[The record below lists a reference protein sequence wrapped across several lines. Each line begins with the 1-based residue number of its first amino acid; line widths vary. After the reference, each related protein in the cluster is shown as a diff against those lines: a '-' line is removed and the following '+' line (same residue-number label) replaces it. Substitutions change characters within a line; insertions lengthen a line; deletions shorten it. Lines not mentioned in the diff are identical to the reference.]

1 MKEVFVLTNP
11 QKQKPWHMRK
21 YRGQAGG
28 GGRSWARAFAV
39 VFVGG
44 MSEAGQTG
52 LGLGGLKG
60 SRLSAVIWYLALG

>member
-1 MKEVFVLTNP
+1 MKEVFVLTDP

-21 YRGQAGG
+21 YQAGG
-28 GGRSWARAFAV
+28 GGRAWARAFRV

-52 LGLGGLKG
+52 LGLGGLKS
-60 SRLSAVIWYLALG
+60 SRLSAVIWCLALG